1 VSAGNFTAEIKREI
15 IRAGFENTCCK
26 TAALSAFLRVTGSV
40 VRSGR
45 FTGFEFVTE
54 SEQSAE
60 FAVGLLEEIYG
71 AELQVVEAA
80 EDARNGR
87 NRLAFRCLSE
97 RSLFILT
104 ELGIAEISGENVS
117 LKFDIDRYLI
127 ENECCKKA
135 YIKGAFLGSGSCTLP
150 GPGARSGYHLE
161 VVFSSDTAASSFCG
175 LLEHY
180 EILAKSVARKGT
192 HVVYLKS
199 RESISDFL
207 DLLGAASSLAR
218 LDRLASIKDLR
229 NNINRVAN
237 CRQKNFDKSV
247 LASVRQVRAIERIR
261 SEGGLKTLAPAL
273 RTVAEARLADKEASL
288 KELSARLGIS
298 KSSLND
304 RLRKLEKIAEEYS
317 GE

>member
-1 VSAGNFTAEIKREI
+1 MSAGNFTAEIKREI

-150 GPGARSGYHLE
+150 GRAR
-161 VVFSSDTAASSFCG
+161 
-175 LLEHY
+175 
-180 EILAKSVARKGT
+180 
-192 HVVYLKS
+192 
-199 RESISDFL
+199 
-207 DLLGAASSLAR
+207 
-218 LDRLASIKDLR
+218 
-229 NNINRVAN
+229 
-237 CRQKNFDKSV
+237 
-247 LASVRQVRAIERIR
+247 
-261 SEGGLKTLAPAL
+261 AP
-273 RTVAEARLADKEASL
+273 VI
-288 KELSARLGIS
+288 IS
-298 KSSLND
+298 KSFFRPIRPL
-304 RLRKLEKIAEEYS
+304 RLFADFSNIMKFWQRALRGRGRTSYISRAGRVFPTFS
-317 GE
+317 ICSARRRRWRASTGSQA